1 MTRIIMLLLVVGR
14 YAAEVHAH
22 HVRSRGTRWLLVV
35 ELLHRFQVSASQIE
49 NFLLFSFFMKRFYGR

>member
-49 NFLLFSFFMKRFYGR
+49 NFLFFL